1 MNIEEIRLQK
11 LNNGTE
17 VKHHMS
23 IRRGTHQEDIDLNE
37 DGYKR
42 IFQKIRPNNTFS
54 TPDTMIQ
61 GFLQNTK
68 TVPSFLNNNFFSNEE
83 FTKILGPIKKELNHV
98 VELNCPGAL
107 KKEKKYFK
115 NNKTKKKKKPTKL
128 DRIRKIYKKVKSKV
142 PKSAKVKKKPK
153 AVKRKSNKT

>member
-11 LNNGTE
+11 MNNGTE

-23 IRRGTHQEDIDLNE
+23 IRKGTQYEDIDLNE
-37 DGYKR
+37 DSYKR
-42 IFQKIRPNNTFS
+42 IFQKIRPNNAFS

-68 TVPSFLNNNFFSNEE
+68 TVPSFLNNNFFSNQE
-83 FTKILGPIKKELNHV
+83 FTKILEPIKKELNHV

-107 KKEKKYFK
+107 KKKKKYFK

-128 DRIRKIYKKVKSKV
+128 DRIRKIYKKAKAKT
-142 PKSAKVKKKPK
+142 PKSAKVKKRSK
-153 AVKRKSNKT
+153 ATKTKSKKT